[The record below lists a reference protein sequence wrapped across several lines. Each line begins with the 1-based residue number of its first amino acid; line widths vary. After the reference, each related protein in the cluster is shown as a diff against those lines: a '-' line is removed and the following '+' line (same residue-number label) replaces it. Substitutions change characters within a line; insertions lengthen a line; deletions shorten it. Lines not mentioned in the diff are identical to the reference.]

1 MDQLEQLNKQCF
13 HCPKPFCSAECPVH
27 QPIPTILGMYAEG
40 KKKEAFDLLFKTNP
54 LIGLCGPL
62 CPHEDLC
69 ASRCPYYKKN
79 KAIIPFYKV
88 EVALRSAFNCFDFHF
103 PKVNKGKIAVIGS
116 GPAGLAAAVK
126 LRQAG
131 FSVDVYEKEQ
141 QIGGIIRYEIPA
153 YRYQDTYLDELYEH
167 LKSDINFNFGIQF
180 GKNLLLDDLKAYDYI
195 LIACGCTKAKKYIN
209 HPNVYL
215 GSPLLRELKQGLV
228 IKNKKIAVL
237 GCGHIAL
244 DVAVSLKR
252 LGNDVTIIYRRLK
265 QYAPVTPSNME
276 AMLKEGIGFRELLTA
291 YDYQDGLLYFRKMTT
306 GPLDAS
312 GRPSVVPTDEVFTE
326 DFDMA
331 VEVYGSDPDYDY
343 LSKFDWFKRR
353 LNKRWLNLNNYQNI
367 YFVGDYYNH
376 PTEIAKAIADGY
388 KISNDVISE
397 FSNLKRL
404 KEALGDK
411 PVVFG
416 GSFNPLT
423 IGHQEIIDYL
433 LKFVSPN
440 VVLLPNGDSYTNKQ
454 LAPFDCRATMIR
466 LVYPNIA
473 IDDYET
479 HQDFKGTYQYLKDKN
494 HPFFVIGSDSFKDL
508 PHWINGEQLIK
519 ENNFIV
525 FTRGQE
531 ELDSV
536 ISNNEILK
544 NNIQHFYFLTPSIL
558 PTSATKYRI
567 GEEESCVDERIH
579 KYCLENQL
587 Y

>member
-1 MDQLEQLNKQCF
+1 MNQLEQLNKQCF

-27 QPIPTILGMYAEG
+27 QPIPTILDMYAEG
-40 KKKEAFDLLFKTNP
+40 KRKEAFDLLFKTNP

-69 ASRCPYYKKN
+69 AKGCPYYKKN

-88 EVALRSAFNCFDFHF
+88 EVALRGEFNCFDFQF
-103 PKVNKGKIAVIGS
+103 PEVNKGKIAVIGS

-141 QIGGIIRYEIPA
+141 QIGGIIRYEIPE

-167 LKSDINFNFGIQF
+167 LKSDINFNFGFEF
-180 GKNLLLDDLKAYDYI
+180 GKNLLLDDLKAYDFI
-195 LIACGCTKAKKYIN
+195 LIACGCTKAKKYID

-244 DVAVSLKR
+244 DVAGSLKR

-265 QYAPVTPSNME
+265 QYAPVTPTNME
-276 AMLKEGIGFRELLTA
+276 LMLKEGISFRELLTA
-291 YDYQDGLLYFRKMTT
+291 YDYQDGKLYLRKMTT

-312 GRPSVVPTDEVFTE
+312 NRPSVVPTDEVFTE
-326 DFDMA
+326 SFDMA

-343 LSKFDWFKRR
+343 LSKYDWFKRR
-353 LNKRWLNLNNYQNI
+353 LNKRWLCLNNYQNI

-388 KISNDVISE
+388 KNASAVITAQ
-397 FSNLKRL
+397 SNLERL
-404 KEALGDK
+404 QKALKDK
-411 PVVFG
+411 KVVFG

-423 IGHQEIIDYL
+423 LGHQEVIDYL
-433 LKFVSPN
+433 LKYVSPN
-440 VVLLPNGDSYTNKQ
+440 VVLLPNGDSYSNKT
-454 LAPFDCRATMIR
+454 LIPYVDRVKMIR
-466 LVYPNIA
+466 LVYPDIE

-479 HQDFKGTYQYLKDKN
+479 HQDFRGTYQYLIDQN
-494 HPFFVIGSDSFKDL
+494 HPFFVIGSDSFKNL
-508 PHWINGEQLIK
+508 PNWINGEQLVK

-525 FTRGQE
+525 FIRDQE
-531 ELDSV
+531 EVDS
-536 ISNNEILK
+536 IINENDLLK
-544 NNIQHFYFLTPSIL
+544 NNLDHFYFLTPCIL
-558 PTSATKYRI
+558 PTSASSYRS
-567 GEEESCVDERIH
+567 GESIDVVDARIH
-579 KYCLENQL
+579 EYATKKQL